1 VLSTDPDQPSVEVGE
16 SSARPV
22 ALRILLATERARA
35 MTDNGLDRAITH
47 ARLDARDRALAV
59 ELVHG
64 SLRHRGTLD
73 WRLEKVSNRRIA
85 RLPVVVQMILR
96 LGAYQILNLSK
107 IPPSAAVNE
116 SVRLVKSYTRQLGHD
131 WGGFVNAVLRSLTRN
146 VAPPWPETNHDPV
159 TALAVRYSCPV
170 WLVQRWVDRV
180 GVEQAAVWCRA
191 SVEPPPLMLRVNTL
205 RASREILLDVL
216 AQIHCASHATDVS
229 PSGVCI
235 EQNQLV
241 QNLPLFHE
249 GGFYVED
256 EAAQLVSLLLDPR
269 PGERILDACAAP
281 GGKAT
286 HMAALMKNQGE
297 IVAMERNPERMK
309 LITDN
314 CTRLGISIITPVLS
328 DAMYVTLSPGND
340 RQPRADHAS
349 RGEAFDRPFDRILVD
364 APCSGLGVIR
374 RHPEGKWYKQ
384 ADHLKKHQETQRRL
398 LDTVSRLLRPGG
410 LLVYSACSTEPEENE
425 QVIDHFCRTH
435 QEFQR
440 ESVASVLPPT
450 GLSLITPQG
459 DFFTA
464 GNVHSM
470 DGFYAARL
478 WKAC

>member
-1 VLSTDPDQPSVEVGE
+1 MPRTDPDQPSVEVGE

-22 ALRILLATERARA
+22 ALQILLATERAGV
-35 MTDNGLDRAITH
+35 MTDHGLDRTLTH
-47 ARLDARDRALAV
+47 ARLDDRERALAV

-64 SLRHRGTLD
+64 SLRHRGMLD
-73 WRLEKVSNRRIA
+73 WRLGRVSDRRIA

-116 SVRLVKSYTRQLGHD
+116 SVRLMKRYSRQLGRD
-131 WGGFVNAVLRSLTRN
+131 WGGFVNAVLRSLMRKEE
-146 VAPPWPETNHDPV
+146 PPWPETNHDPV
-159 TALAVRYSCPV
+159 TVLAIRYSCPA
-170 WLVQRWVDRV
+170 WLAQRWVDRV
-180 GVEQAAVWCRA
+180 GMEQAAEWCRA
-191 SVEPPPLMLRVNTL
+191 SVELPPLTLRVNTL
-205 RASREILLDVL
+205 RASREILLEVL
-216 AQIHCASHATDVS
+216 ARVHCIAHATDVS
-229 PSGVCI
+229 PSGVRI

-256 EAAQLVSLLLDPR
+256 EAAQLVSLLLDPQ
-269 PGERILDACAAP
+269 PGERIFDACAAP

-286 HMAALMKNQGE
+286 HIAALMKNEGE
-297 IVAMERNPERMK
+297 IVAMERNPARMK
-309 LITDN
+309 LVTDN
-314 CTRLGISIITPVLS
+314 CTRLGISIITPRLS
-328 DAMYVTLSPGND
+328 DATSSTLS
-340 RQPRADHAS
+340 RQLRTGHAS
-349 RGEAFDRPFDRILVD
+349 SREAFDRPFDRVLVD

-384 ADHLKKHQETQRRL
+384 ADQLQKYQGTQRRL
-398 LDTVSRLLRPGG
+398 LDATSRLLRPGG
-410 LLVYSACSTEPEENE
+410 LLVYSTCSTEPEENE

-440 ESVASVLPPT
+440 EPVASVLPPA
-450 GLSLITPQG
+450 GLSLITRQG

-478 WKAC
+478 RKAR